1 MSVTKLSKVVKEV
14 NNTIGE
20 GSKNITIFGNDNEV
34 IGGLHNVQLINTNG
48 VIVTQSNTTYIN
60 GKEQDNV
67 EVLDGG
73 LNEVRALNGGTNIF
87 TVDGGEDIVQT
98 QFSEIA
104 IYTIEGGID

>member
-1 MSVTKLSKVVKEV
+1 M
-14 NNTIGE
+14 
-20 GSKNITIFGNDNEV
+20 
-34 IGGLHNVQLINTNG
+34 HNVQLINTNG
-48 VIVTQSNTTYIN
+48 VIITRSNTTYIN

-67 EVLDGG
+67 EVLEGG

-104 IYTIEGGID
+104 IYTIEGGEQ

>member
-1 MSVTKLSKVVKEV
+1 L
-14 NNTIGE
+14 
-20 GSKNITIFGNDNEV
+20 
-34 IGGLHNVQLINTNG
+34 LPVQTRLTF
-48 VIVTQSNTTYIN
+48 N

>member
-1 MSVTKLSKVVKEV
+1 MA
-14 NNTIGE
+14 
-20 GSKNITIFGNDNEV
+20 
-34 IGGLHNVQLINTNG
+34 GGLHNVQLINTNG
-48 VIVTQSNTTYIN
+48 VIVTESNKTFVN

-104 IYTIEGGID
+104 IYTIEGGEQ